1 MENEPMGHPARQIV
15 LACFLSWMRFKKGTM
30 PQPVVQNY
38 GELPVQPLDL
48 GPGLWA
54 MPAWR

>member
-1 MENEPMGHPARQIV
+1 MGHPARQIV

-38 GELPVQPLDL
+38 GELPLQPLGL
-48 GPGLWA
+48 RPGLWA